1 MRVAREPVQRSPFH
15 PDIARL
21 ADSLRERPGEEASPE
36 GIGVWAAV
44 AVIMHAAADGRAEL
58 LFIRRVERE
67 GDSWSGQIALPGG
80 REDNDDGSL
89 LRTAIRETWEEIGLD
104 LAADGETLGA
114 LDDVAPRTPVLPP
127 IAVRPFVFSAPAEVA
142 TVNGAEVAE
151 VFWVPL
157 DLLLDSSR
165 WSESEVETPA
175 GRLRVPAVLYGEH
188 VIWGMTFRI
197 VTQLAERMQG
207 GSEN

>member
-1 MRVAREPVQRSPFH
+1 MPEPVPRSSFH

-21 ADSLRERPGEEASPE
+21 ADSLRERPGEPTAAD
-36 GIGVWAAV
+36 GINVWAAV
-44 AVIMHAAADGRAEL
+44 AVIVRAAADDRAEL
-58 LFIRRVERE
+58 LFTKRVERE

-80 REDNDDGSL
+80 REDNDDDSL

-104 LAADGETLGA
+104 LAAHGEALGV

-127 IAVRPFVFSAPAEVA
+127 IAVRPFVFSVHAQSE
-142 TVNGAEVAE
+142 TINGAEVAE

-165 WSESEVETPA
+165 WSETEVHTPV
-175 GRLRVPAVLYGEH
+175 GSQRVDAILYGDH
-188 VIWGMTFRI
+188 VVWGMTLRI
-197 VTQLAERMQG
+197 VAQLVERLRA
-207 GSEN
+207 